1 MLSQILFKM
10 LKDKIFKYR
19 YSTGRKDLPFDFFE
33 MALSNSISFDMGL
46 GYFSSASFNVL
57 SVGFAHFISNGG
69 YMRLYINQYLTEDDY
84 KLLQNNENV
93 EFEDY
98 ILQSFRTLKKTFS
111 RRDEHF
117 FKCLSYL
124 IQTDRIEIK
133 IVIPKDGGL
142 AHEKFGIFTDQNNNK
157 VAFTGSLNLTA
168 TALIKNI
175 ETIECTC
182 SWKGHDSRERIEISE
197 QDFME
202 IWNGQFKNGLIFPA
216 KKFCQEIVKI
226 YPSIDSDE
234 LLLQEK
240 EIIRKLSFNTIEEGG
255 KLPSSLVIKEPHFP
269 NKYPDGARPYQI
281 HAYEAWLKNGKQG
294 IFAMATGTGKTIT
307 SLNCALQEYKADGV
321 YQLLILVPTI
331 ALVEQWTEEIA
342 LFDFKNV
349 IKVFSGNHQWRQQIV
364 KLEDKVSR
372 GKKANFVII
381 STYQSF
387 TNKDFQ
393 QILLLLP
400 ESLIVIADEAHNI
413 GSESVKEIF
422 RSLRIKKRI
431 ALSATP
437 NRIYDEEGTAELE
450 SFFNDTPPYV
460 YNFPMSR
467 AISEGRL
474 MEYCY
479 YPKMAYL
486 NDDEM
491 KEYVYITE
499 QLIRL
504 FDNSAGK
511 FKDIQKARNLLMIRK
526 RILHKADDKIRLFK
540 EIINE
545 IGCDK
550 LKYCFVYVPEGNKVF
565 DSDEALL
572 YSNTDN
578 DSDQEQY
585 EESILKKMLDI
596 TKEIFPNTTCNTY
609 TSKNN
614 KIERKDILQGFESGL
629 INVLFAMKCLDE
641 GIDVPRAEYG
651 IFASSTGNP
660 RQFIQRRGRL
670 LRKHKEKTFAHI
682 YDMIVVPNFQSQYYS
697 KDFWKME
704 RSLVKGELNRVA
716 YFANLATNNY
726 TGALQSLDE
735 VARFYDLILS
745 ELILH
750 INQ

>member
-1 MLSQILFKM
+1 MLR
-10 LKDKIFKYR
+10 DGDFKYR

-33 MALSNSISFDMGL
+33 MSFSNSKSFDMGL
-46 GYFSSASFNVL
+46 GYFSSASFNIL
-57 SVGFAHFISNGG
+57 SVGIAHFISNGG
-69 YMRLYINQYLTEDDY
+69 NMRLYINQYLTEEDY
-84 KLLQNNENV
+84 KLLQISEKV
-93 EFEDY
+93 DFEDY
-98 ILQSFRTLKKTFS
+98 ILQSFYALRKALS
-111 RRDEHF
+111 QRDEHF

-124 IQTDRIEIK
+124 IQTNRIEIK
-133 IVIPKDGGL
+133 IAVPKDGGL
-142 AHEKFGIFTDQNNNK
+142 AHEKFGIFTDQNNDK

-168 TALIKNI
+168 AALVRNI
-175 ETIECTC
+175 ETIECSC
-182 SWKGHDSRERIEISE
+182 SWKSEDSGERIKLSE
-197 QDFME
+197 QDFSE
-202 IWNGQFKNGLIFPA
+202 IWDGKNNNVLVFPA

-226 YPSIDSDE
+226 YPNVDSDE
-234 LLLQEK
+234 LLIQEK
-240 EIIRKLSFNTIEEGG
+240 EIINKISNKTTIVSDV
-255 KLPSSLVIKEPHFP
+255 LPNYQTIKEPHFP
-269 NKYPDGARPYQI
+269 DKYPDGARPYQI
-281 HAYEAWLKNGKQG
+281 QAYEAWLKNGKQG

-307 SLNCALQEYKADGV
+307 SLNCALQEYKNDGV

-331 ALVEQWTEEIA
+331 ALVEQWIDEIA

-349 IKVFSGNHQWRQQIV
+349 ITVFSENPRWRQQIV

-372 GKKANFVII
+372 GKKVSFVIV

-393 QILLLLP
+393 QILPQLP
-400 ESLIVIADEAHNI
+400 DSLVVIADEAHNI
-413 GSESVKEIF
+413 GSESVRAIF
-422 RSLRIKKRI
+422 RSLHIKRRI

-437 NRIYDEEGTAELE
+437 SRIYDEEGTVELE
-450 SFFNDTPPYV
+450 GFFNDKPPYV
-460 YNFPMSR
+460 YNFPMSQ
-467 AISEGRL
+467 AIEEGRL

-479 YPKMAYL
+479 YPKMAFL

-491 KEYVYITE
+491 QKYASITE
-499 QLIRL
+499 QLMRL
-504 FDNSAGK
+504 FDSSTGQ
-511 FKDIQKARNLLMIRK
+511 FSDSQKAKKLLMLRK
-526 RILHKADDKIRLFK
+526 RILHKADDKMRVFK

-572 YSNTDN
+572 YSNTDI
-578 DSDQEQY
+578 DSNQELY
-585 EESILKKMLDI
+585 DESILKKMLDL
-596 TKEIFPNTTCNTY
+596 TKETFPNTTCNTY
-609 TSKNN
+609 TGKNN
-614 KIERKDILQGFESGL
+614 KTERKAILQGFENGQ

-641 GIDVPRAEYG
+641 GVDVPRAEYG

-682 YDMIVVPNFQSQYYS
+682 YDIVAVPNFQSPYYS
-697 KDFWKME
+697 KDFWQME
-704 RSLVKGELNRVA
+704 RSLVKGELTRVA

-735 VARFYDLILS
+735 VARFYGLVLS
-745 ELILH
+745 ELILN